1 MNIMIILGC
10 NGFTDEN
17 GFVYCNSVVN
27 PIINLSKVGGRERE
41 KIITFLE
48 KACGLFDAPCFDYN
62 KSINII
68 NLLYRQFGII
78 EEEKLHKIQAFIRM
92 HKSCGIYLMLM
103 LEEDYYEQ
111 CEHTIK

>member
-1 MNIMIILGC
+1 MIILGC

-27 PIINLSKVGGRERE
+27 PIIDLSKVGGKERER
-41 KIITFLE
+41 IITFLE

-62 KSINII
+62 KNINII

-111 CEHTIK
+111 SQHTIK

>member
-1 MNIMIILGC
+1 MIILGC

-27 PIINLSKVGGRERE
+27 PIINLSKVGGKERER
-41 KIITFLE
+41 IITFLE
-48 KACGLFDAPCFDYN
+48 KACGLFEAPCFDYN

-78 EEEKLHKIQAFIRM
+78 DEEKLHKIQAFIRM

-111 CEHTIK
+111 SQYTVKQ